1 METVFPMGKI
11 NVLLLSVL
19 SPIMGVL
26 SELPKTLI
34 LMGMASLIFRIDVHK
49 SKEEQNGADV
59 QIHPYSARFLRIYVL
74 LTKQKLLDS
83 LLVCLSVV
91 VVLVKIVSLSPVYC
105 GIVMSSSQLFSR
117 LIFRRSTLAGI
128 FTSSHK

>member
-1 METVFPMGKI
+1 MGKI

-34 LMGMASLIFRIDVHK
+34 LMGITSLIFRIDVHK
-49 SKEEQNGADV
+49 SKEGQNGADV